1 MFCHFTKIQN
11 HYLLN
16 FVKNYLMS
24 QTTLISFFQ
33 YAGIKNKWHAF
44 KRMGRSPI
52 LQKKID
58 GLTFFKPLGTGSG
71 NGFSI
76 KPDFSIFG
84 FVAVFKSEELAKEFL
99 GTDVMKEYTKTT
111 TSYSHVLMHTV
122 KSHGEWG
129 KQSPFESSVEYD
141 KTKPLAVITRATI
154 KPKLAY
160 QFWKNVPAVSKSMDK
175 YDELIFS
182 KGIGEFPL
190 LMQATF
196 SLWSSAE
203 AMMNYA
209 YKNPKHAEMI
219 KKTRELN
226 WYSEELF
233 ARFQPFYQEGS
244 LIPRI
249 L

>member
-1 MFCHFTKIQN
+1 
-11 HYLLN
+11 
-16 FVKNYLMS
+16 MS

-33 YAGIKNKWHAF
+33 YAGIKNKWYAF
-44 KRMGRSPI
+44 TRMGRSPI
-52 LQKKID
+52 LQNKIN

-99 GTDVMKEYTKTT
+99 ETNVVREYTKTT
-111 TSYSHVLMHTV
+111 ISYSHVLMHTV
-122 KSHGEWG
+122 KSHGEWS

-141 KTKPLAVITRATI
+141 KSKPLAVITRATI

-209 YKNPKHAEMI
+209 YKNPKHAEMV

-233 ARFQPFYQEGS
+233 ARFQPFYQEGN

>member
-1 MFCHFTKIQN
+1 
-11 HYLLN
+11 
-16 FVKNYLMS
+16 MS

-44 KRMGRSPI
+44 TRMGRSPI
-52 LQKKID
+52 LQKKIN

-76 KPDFSIFG
+76 KPDFSTFG
-84 FVAVFKSEELAKEFL
+84 FLAVFKSEELAKEFL
-99 GTDVMKEYTKTT
+99 ETDVVKEYTQTT
-111 TSYSHVLMHTV
+111 VSYSHVLMRTV
-122 KSHGEWG
+122 KSHGEWS
-129 KQSPFESSVEYD
+129 KLKPFESSVEYD

-209 YKNPKHAEMI
+209 YKNPKHAEMV

-233 ARFQPFYQEGS
+233 ARFQPFYKEGN
-244 LIPRI
+244 LITRI

>member
-1 MFCHFTKIQN
+1 
-11 HYLLN
+11 
-16 FVKNYLMS
+16 MS

-44 KRMGRSPI
+44 TRMGRSPI
-52 LQKKID
+52 LQKKIN

-71 NGFSI
+71 NGFSV
-76 KPDFSIFG
+76 KPDFSTFG
-84 FVAVFKSEELAKEFL
+84 FLAVFKSEELAKEFL
-99 GTDVMKEYTKTT
+99 GTDVVKEYTKTT
-111 TSYSHVLMHTV
+111 VSYSHVLMRTV
-122 KSHGEWG
+122 KSHGEWS
-129 KQSPFESSVEYD
+129 KLNPFESSVEYN

-209 YKNPKHAEMI
+209 YKNPKHAEMV

-233 ARFQPFYQEGS
+233 ARFHPFYQEGN

>member
-1 MFCHFTKIQN
+1 
-11 HYLLN
+11 
-16 FVKNYLMS
+16 MS

-33 YAGIKNKWHAF
+33 YAGIKNKWYAF
-44 KRMGRSPI
+44 TRMGRSPI
-52 LQKKID
+52 LQNKIN

-99 GTDVMKEYTKTT
+99 ETNVVREYTKTT
-111 TSYSHVLMHTV
+111 ISYSHVLMHTV
-122 KSHGEWG
+122 KSHGEWS

-141 KTKPLAVITRATI
+141 KSKPLAVITRATI

-196 SLWSSAE
+196 SLWSSA
-203 AMMNYA
+203 
-209 YKNPKHAEMI
+209 
-219 KKTRELN
+219 
-226 WYSEELF
+226 
-233 ARFQPFYQEGS
+233 
-244 LIPRI
+244 
-249 L
+249 

>member
-1 MFCHFTKIQN
+1 
-11 HYLLN
+11 
-16 FVKNYLMS
+16 MS

-44 KRMGRSPI
+44 TRMGRSPI
-52 LQKKID
+52 LQKKIN

-76 KPDFSIFG
+76 KPDFSTFG
-84 FVAVFKSEELAKEFL
+84 FLAVFKSEELAKEFL
-99 GTDVMKEYTKTT
+99 GTDVVKEYTKTT
-111 TSYSHVLMHTV
+111 VSYSHVLMRTV
-122 KSHGEWG
+122 KSHGEWS
-129 KQSPFESSVEYD
+129 KLNPFESSVEYN

-203 AMMNYA
+203 AMINYA
-209 YKNPKHAEMI
+209 YKNPKHAEMV

-233 ARFQPFYQEGS
+233 ARFHPFYQEGN

>member
-1 MFCHFTKIQN
+1 MT
-11 HYLLN
+11 
-16 FVKNYLMS
+16 
-24 QTTLISFFQ
+24 QTTLICFFE
-33 YAGIKNKWHAF
+33 YKGFKNKWQAF
-44 KRMGRSPI
+44 SRMGRPPI
-52 LQKKID
+52 SLSTTD

-76 KPDFSIFG
+76 KPDFSTFG
-84 FVAVFKSEELAKEFL
+84 FVTVFETEEQAKNFTVSSNMEKYKKTASNFSI
-99 GTDVMKEYTKTT
+99 VFMKTI
-111 TSYSHVLMHTV
+111 
-122 KSHGEWG
+122 KSHGKWS
-129 KQSPFESSVEYD
+129 KQNPFKSTTELD
-141 KTKPLAVITRATI
+141 KKKPVAVITRATI

-160 QFWKNVPAVSKSMDK
+160 KFWKHVPAVSKSMDAYK
-175 YDELIFS
+175 ELLYS

-196 SLWSSAE
+196 SIWSSAD

-209 YKNPKHAEMI
+209 YSNPKHAEMI

-233 ARFQPFYQEGS
+233 ARFEPYRTEGD
-244 LIPRI
+244 LISKF

>member
-1 MFCHFTKIQN
+1 
-11 HYLLN
+11 
-16 FVKNYLMS
+16 MS

-33 YAGIKNKWHAF
+33 YAGIKNKWQAF
-44 KRMGRSPI
+44 GRMGRSPI
-52 LQKKID
+52 VQKNIN
-58 GLTFFKPLGTGSG
+58 GLSFFKPLGTGSG

-76 KPDFSIFG
+76 KPDFTTFG
-84 FVAVFKSEELAKEFL
+84 FIAVFSSEKLANEFL
-99 GTDVMKEYTKTT
+99 KTDVIKEYTKTT
-111 TSYSHVLMHTV
+111 ISYSHILMHTV
-122 KSHGEWG
+122 KSHGQWS
-129 KQSPFESSVEYD
+129 KQNPFETSIEFN

-175 YDELIFS
+175 YKELIFS

-196 SLWSSAE
+196 SLWTNAE

-209 YKNPKHAEMI
+209 YKNPKHAEMV
-219 KKTRELN
+219 KKTRALN

-233 ARFQPFYQEGS
+233 ARFQPFYQEGN

>member
-1 MFCHFTKIQN
+1 
-11 HYLLN
+11 
-16 FVKNYLMS
+16 MS

-33 YAGIKNKWHAF
+33 YAGIKNKWRAF
-44 KRMGRSPI
+44 TRMGRSPI
-52 LQKKID
+52 LQKKIN

-76 KPDFSIFG
+76 KPDFSTFG

-99 GTDVMKEYTKTT
+99 RTDVVKEYTKTT
-111 TSYSHVLMHTV
+111 TGYSHVLMHTV
-122 KSHGEWG
+122 KSHGKWSE
-129 KQSPFESSVEYD
+129 QNPFESSVEYD

-209 YKNPKHAEMI
+209 YKNPKHAEMV

-233 ARFQPFYQEGS
+233 ARFQPFYQEGN

>member
-1 MFCHFTKIQN
+1 
-11 HYLLN
+11 
-16 FVKNYLMS
+16 MS
-24 QTTLISFFQ
+24 QKTLISFFQ

-44 KRMGRSPI
+44 TRMGRSPI
-52 LQKKID
+52 LQKKIN

-71 NGFSI
+71 NGFSV
-76 KPDFSIFG
+76 KPDFSTFG
-84 FVAVFKSEELAKEFL
+84 FLAVFKSEELAKEFL
-99 GTDVMKEYTKTT
+99 GTDVVKEYTKTT
-111 TSYSHVLMHTV
+111 VSYSHVLMRTV
-122 KSHGEWG
+122 KSHGEWS
-129 KQSPFESSVEYD
+129 KLNPFESSVEYD

-203 AMMNYA
+203 AMINYA
-209 YKNPKHAEMI
+209 YKNPKHAEMV

-233 ARFQPFYQEGS
+233 ARFQPFYQEGN

>member
-1 MFCHFTKIQN
+1 
-11 HYLLN
+11 
-16 FVKNYLMS
+16 MS

-44 KRMGRSPI
+44 TRMGRSPI
-52 LQKKID
+52 LQKKIN

-76 KPDFSIFG
+76 KPDFSTFG
-84 FVAVFKSEELAKEFL
+84 FLAVFKSEELAKEFL
-99 GTDVMKEYTKTT
+99 GTDVVKEYTKTT
-111 TSYSHVLMHTV
+111 VSYSHVLMRTV
-122 KSHGEWG
+122 KSHGEWS
-129 KQSPFESSVEYD
+129 KLNPFESSVEYN

-175 YDELIFS
+175 YDELVFS

-209 YKNPKHAEMI
+209 YKNPKHAEMV

-233 ARFQPFYQEGS
+233 ARFHPFYQEGN

>member
-1 MFCHFTKIQN
+1 
-11 HYLLN
+11 
-16 FVKNYLMS
+16 MS

-44 KRMGRSPI
+44 TRMGRSPI
-52 LQKKID
+52 LQKKIN

-76 KPDFSIFG
+76 KPDFSTFG
-84 FVAVFKSEELAKEFL
+84 FLAVFKSEELAKEFL
-99 GTDVMKEYTKTT
+99 GTDVVKEYTQTT
-111 TSYSHVLMHTV
+111 VSYSHVLMRTV
-122 KSHGEWG
+122 KSHGECS
-129 KQSPFESSVEYD
+129 KLKPFESSVEYD

-209 YKNPKHAEMI
+209 YKNPKHAEMV

-233 ARFQPFYQEGS
+233 ARFQPFYQEGN